1 MEIDKIE
8 AFDYMLHL
16 FEEWRD
22 SHEELKN
29 EPFPKLKAMKL
40 LFLAAAP
47 KKDGGDDLLDIFDN
61 FYAMPYGPVEI
72 DVYNAIQ
79 EDKLPS
85 YTVNYRYI
93 ERKVDEL
100 YKPRNTA
107 IWTGRGH
114 GDLYNR
120 IRDAVNDLKKKNEK
134 LVLLNAFELVE
145 ITHRWSSW
153 NRAMDFAEFM
163 EQLSA
168 KMSIDSIRDSSK
180 IFDLK

>member
-1 MEIDKIE
+1 MKVDKIE

-16 FEEWRD
+16 FEECRD
-22 SHEELKN
+22 NHETIKGK
-29 EPFPKLKAMKL
+29 PFPKLTAMKL

-47 KKDGGDDLLDIFDN
+47 KEEGGDDLLDIFDN
-61 FYAMPYGPVEI
+61 FYAMPYGPVES

-85 YTVNYRYI
+85 FSVKYRSI
-93 ERKVDEL
+93 EPREGAEPYNAKRYNGKL
-100 YKPRNTA
+100 YHRVRN
-107 IWTGRGH
+107 
-114 GDLYNR
+114 
-120 IRDAVNDLKKKNEK
+120 AVNDLKEKNEK

-145 ITHRWSSW
+145 ITHRWYSW
-153 NRAMDFAEFM
+153 SRAMDFAEFM
-163 EQLSA
+163 KQLSA

>member
-1 MEIDKIE
+1 MKVDKIE

-22 SHEELKN
+22 NHETIKGK
-29 EPFPKLKAMKL
+29 PFPKLTAMKL

-47 KKDGGDDLLDIFDN
+47 KEEGGDDLLDIFDN
-61 FYAMPYGPVEI
+61 FYAMPYGPMES

-85 YTVNYRYI
+85 FSVKYRSI
-93 ERKVDEL
+93 EPREGAEPYNAKRYNGKL
-100 YKPRNTA
+100 YHRVRN
-107 IWTGRGH
+107 
-114 GDLYNR
+114 
-120 IRDAVNDLKKKNEK
+120 AVNDLKEKNEK
-134 LVLLNAFELVE
+134 LVLLNAF
-145 ITHRWSSW
+145 RWSSW
-153 NRAMDFAEFM
+153 SRAMDFAEFM
-163 EQLSA
+163 KQLSA

>member
-1 MEIDKIE
+1 MEVDKIE

-22 SHEELKN
+22 NHETIKGK
-29 EPFPKLKAMKL
+29 PFHKLKAMKL

-72 DVYNAIQ
+72 DIQKAMREDRLPSFSVKYRSIEPREGAEPYNAKRYN
-79 EDKLPS
+79 DKF
-85 YTVNYRYI
+85 YHRV
-93 ERKVDEL
+93 
-100 YKPRNTA
+100 RN
-107 IWTGRGH
+107 
-114 GDLYNR
+114 
-120 IRDAVNDLKKKNEK
+120 AVNDLRKENEK

-163 EQLSA
+163 KQLSA

>member
-1 MEIDKIE
+1 
-8 AFDYMLHL
+8 MLHL

-22 SHEELKN
+22 NHETIKGK
-29 EPFPKLKAMKL
+29 PFSKLTAMKL

-61 FYAMPYGPVEI
+61 FYAMPYGPVES
-72 DVYNAIQ
+72 DVYNAMC

-85 YTVNYRYI
+85 FSVKYRSI
-93 ERKVDEL
+93 E
-100 YKPRNTA
+100 PREGA
-107 IWTGRGH
+107 EP
-114 GDLYNR
+114 YNAKR
-120 IRDAVNDLKKKNEK
+120 YNDKFYHRVRNAVNDLKEKNEK

-163 EQLSA
+163 KQLSA

>member
-1 MEIDKIE
+1 MEVDKIK

-22 SHEELKN
+22 NYETIKGK
-29 EPFPKLKAMKL
+29 PFPKLTAMKL

-47 KKDGGDDLLDIFDN
+47 KEEGGDDLLDIFDN

-85 YTVNYRYI
+85 FSVKYRSI
-93 ERKVDEL
+93 E
-100 YKPRNTA
+100 PREGA
-107 IWTGRGH
+107 EP
-114 GDLYNR
+114 YNAKR
-120 IRDAVNDLKKKNEK
+120 YNDKFYHRVRNALNDLKEKNEK

-163 EQLSA
+163 KQLSA

>member
-1 MEIDKIE
+1 MEINKIE

-22 SHEELKN
+22 NHETIKGK
-29 EPFPKLKAMKL
+29 PFPKLTAMKL

-61 FYAMPYGPVEI
+61 FYAMPYGPVES
-72 DVYNAIQ
+72 DVYNAMC

-85 YTVNYRYI
+85 FSVKYRSI
-93 ERKVDEL
+93 EPREGAEPYNAKRYNCKL
-100 YKPRNTA
+100 YHRVRN
-107 IWTGRGH
+107 
-114 GDLYNR
+114 
-120 IRDAVNDLKKKNEK
+120 AVNDLREKNEK

-153 NRAMDFAEFM
+153 DRAMDFAEFM
-163 EQLSA
+163 GQMSA

>member
-1 MEIDKIE
+1 MEVDKIE

-22 SHEELKN
+22 NHETIKGK
-29 EPFPKLKAMKL
+29 PFPKLTAMKL

-47 KKDGGDDLLDIFDN
+47 KKDRGDDLLDIFDN
-61 FYAMPYGPVEI
+61 FYAMPYGPVES
-72 DVYNAIQ
+72 DVYNAMCK
-79 EDKLPS
+79 DKLPS
-85 YTVNYRYI
+85 FSVKYRSI
-93 ERKVDEL
+93 EPREGAEPYNAKRYNCKL
-100 YKPRNTA
+100 YHRVRN
-107 IWTGRGH
+107 
-114 GDLYNR
+114 
-120 IRDAVNDLKKKNEK
+120 AVNDLREKNEK

-163 EQLSA
+163 KQLSA

>member
-1 MEIDKIE
+1 
-8 AFDYMLHL
+8 MLQL
-16 FEEWRD
+16 FEKWRD

-47 KKDGGDDLLDIFDN
+47 KEEGGDDLLDIFDN

-85 YTVNYRYI
+85 FSVKYRSI
-93 ERKVDEL
+93 EPREGAEPYNAKRYNGKL
-100 YKPRNTA
+100 YHRVRN
-107 IWTGRGH
+107 
-114 GDLYNR
+114 
-120 IRDAVNDLKKKNEK
+120 AVNDLKEKNEK

-153 NRAMDFAEFM
+153 DWAMNFAEFM

-168 KMSIDSIRDSSK
+168 KMPTDSIRDSSK

>member
-1 MEIDKIE
+1 MGIDKIE
-8 AFDYMLHL
+8 AFDYMLQL
-16 FEEWRD
+16 FEKWRD

-29 EPFPKLKAMKL
+29 EPFSKLKAMKL

-61 FYAMPYGPVEI
+61 FYAMPYGPVES
-72 DVYNAIQ
+72 DVYNAMR

-85 YTVNYRYI
+85 FSVKYRSI
-93 ERKVDEL
+93 E
-100 YKPRNTA
+100 PREGA
-107 IWTGRGH
+107 EP
-114 GDLYNR
+114 YNAKR
-120 IRDAVNDLKKKNEK
+120 YNDKFYHRVRNAVNDLKKKNEK

-163 EQLSA
+163 KQLSA
-168 KMSIDSIRDSSK
+168 KMPTDSIRDSSK

>member
-1 MEIDKIE
+1 
-8 AFDYMLHL
+8 
-16 FEEWRD
+16 
-22 SHEELKN
+22 
-29 EPFPKLKAMKL
+29 
-40 LFLAAAP
+40 
-47 KKDGGDDLLDIFDN
+47 
-61 FYAMPYGPVEI
+61 MPYGPVEI

-79 EDKLPS
+79 ENKLPS
-85 YTVNYRYI
+85 YTVNYRHI

-100 YKPRNTA
+100 YKPRNTTV
-107 IWTGRGH
+107 WTGREH

-120 IRDAVNDLKKKNEK
+120 IRDAVNDLREKNEK

-153 NRAMDFAEFM
+153 DRAMNFAEFM
-163 EQLSA
+163 KQMSA

>member
-22 SHEELKN
+22 NYETIKGK
-29 EPFPKLKAMKL
+29 PFPKLTAMKL

-47 KKDGGDDLLDIFDN
+47 KEEGGDDLLDIFDN

-85 YTVNYRYI
+85 FSVKYRSI
-93 ERKVDEL
+93 E
-100 YKPRNTA
+100 PREGA
-107 IWTGRGH
+107 EP
-114 GDLYNR
+114 YNAKR
-120 IRDAVNDLKKKNEK
+120 YNDKFYHRVRNALNDLKEKNEK

-163 EQLSA
+163 KQLSA

>member
-1 MEIDKIE
+1 MGIDKIE
-8 AFDYMLHL
+8 AFDYMLQL
-16 FEEWRD
+16 FEKWRD

-47 KKDGGDDLLDIFDN
+47 KEEGGDDLLDIFDN

-85 YTVNYRYI
+85 FSVKYRSI
-93 ERKVDEL
+93 EPREGAEPYNAKRYNGKL
-100 YKPRNTA
+100 YHRVRN
-107 IWTGRGH
+107 
-114 GDLYNR
+114 
-120 IRDAVNDLKKKNEK
+120 AVNDLKEKNEK

-153 NRAMDFAEFM
+153 DWAMNFAEFM

-168 KMSIDSIRDSSK
+168 KMPTDSIRDSSK

>member
-1 MEIDKIE
+1 
-8 AFDYMLHL
+8 
-16 FEEWRD
+16 
-22 SHEELKN
+22 
-29 EPFPKLKAMKL
+29 MKL

-47 KKDGGDDLLDIFDN
+47 KKDRGDDLLDIFDN

-79 EDKLPS
+79 GNKLPS
-85 YTVNYRYI
+85 YTVNYRHI

-100 YKPRNTA
+100 YKPRNTTV
-107 IWTGRGH
+107 WTGREH

-120 IRDAVNDLKKKNEK
+120 IRDSVNDLREKNEK

-153 NRAMDFAEFM
+153 NLAMDFAEFM
-163 EQLSA
+163 GQMSA

>member
-1 MEIDKIE
+1 MKVDKIE

-22 SHEELKN
+22 NHETIKGK
-29 EPFPKLKAMKL
+29 PFPKLTAMKL

-47 KKDGGDDLLDIFDN
+47 KEEGGDDLLDIFDN
-61 FYAMPYGPVEI
+61 FYAMPYGPVES

-85 YTVNYRYI
+85 FSVKYRSI
-93 ERKVDEL
+93 EPREGAEPYNAKRYNCKL
-100 YKPRNTA
+100 YHRVRN
-107 IWTGRGH
+107 
-114 GDLYNR
+114 
-120 IRDAVNDLKKKNEK
+120 AVNDLREKNEK

-145 ITHRWSSW
+145 ITNRWSSW
-153 NRAMDFAEFM
+153 NRTMSFAEFM
-163 EQLSA
+163 KQLSA

>member
-1 MEIDKIE
+1 MEINKIE

-22 SHEELKN
+22 NHETIKGK
-29 EPFPKLKAMKL
+29 PVPKLTAMKL

-61 FYAMPYGPVEI
+61 FYAMPYGPVES
-72 DVYNAIQ
+72 DVYNAMC

-85 YTVNYRYI
+85 FSVKYRSI
-93 ERKVDEL
+93 E
-100 YKPRNTA
+100 PREGA
-107 IWTGRGH
+107 EP
-114 GDLYNR
+114 YNAKR
-120 IRDAVNDLKKKNEK
+120 YNDKFYVNDLREKNEK

-153 NRAMDFAEFM
+153 DRAMDFAEFM
-163 EQLSA
+163 EQMSA

>member
-29 EPFPKLKAMKL
+29 KPLSKLTAMKL

-61 FYAMPYGPVEI
+61 FYAVPYGPVEI

-79 EDKLPS
+79 ENKLPS
-85 YTVNYRYI
+85 YTVNYRHI

-100 YKPRNTA
+100 YKPGNT
-107 IWTGRGH
+107 IVWTGREH

-120 IRDAVNDLKKKNEK
+120 IRDAVNDLREKNEK

-153 NRAMDFAEFM
+153 DRAMDFAEFM
-163 EQLSA
+163 KQLSA

-180 IFDLK
+180 IFD

>member
-1 MEIDKIE
+1 MEVDKIE

-16 FEEWRD
+16 FEEWRYN
-22 SHEELKN
+22 HETIKGK
-29 EPFPKLKAMKL
+29 PFPKLTAMKL

-47 KKDGGDDLLDIFDN
+47 KEEGGDDLLDIFDN
-61 FYAMPYGPVEI
+61 FYAVPYGPVEI
-72 DVYNAIQ
+72 DIQKAMREDRLPSFSVKYRSIEPREGAEPYNAKRYN
-79 EDKLPS
+79 DKF
-85 YTVNYRYI
+85 YHRV
-93 ERKVDEL
+93 
-100 YKPRNTA
+100 RN
-107 IWTGRGH
+107 
-114 GDLYNR
+114 
-120 IRDAVNDLKKKNEK
+120 AVNDLRKENEK

-163 EQLSA
+163 KQLSA